1 MLREPVVL
9 ADKIKFPVRRELSE
23 NKMKEGIATTFFVR
37 EPPRYIIG
45 VTLIEVPTAGG
56 AERVYVYTNG
66 LPTYTIE
73 GKFT

>member
-23 NKMKEGIATTFFVR
+23 NKMKEGIATIFFVR

-45 VTLIEVPTAGG
+45 VTLIEVPTG